1 MPDLTKN
8 YNFKKPKANEY
19 AKPDDF
25 NENFEALDLIL
36 KALAD
41 ALGNL
46 PEAVTID
53 SELSEASRNPVENK
67 VIYAALALYQK
78 KHIAAAVTLTAA
90 GWSDNSQTISNE
102 KFMSAGY
109 AYTVAPASSSF
120 ADYAEAMV
128 YADDVT
134 VDGQMV
140 FHCDSAPTADLT
152 VNIVRMVTAE

>member
-36 KALAD
+36 KAFAD

-53 SELSEASRNPVENK
+53 SELSEASKNPVENK

-90 GWSDNSQTISNE
+90 GWSNKEQTVSVNGVTADNTVIVGPSPTSQDAWA
-102 KFMSAGY
+102 KAGVKCT
-109 AYTVAPASSSF
+109 AQ
-120 ADYAEAMV
+120 AENSLTFTCKSV
-128 YADDVT
+128 
-134 VDGQMV
+134 
-140 FHCDSAPTADLT
+140 PTAALT
-152 VNIVRMVTAE
+152 ANVVILGG

>member
-36 KALAD
+36 KAFAD

-53 SELSEASRNPVENK
+53 SELSEASKNPVENK

-90 GWSDNSQTISNE
+90 GWSDNEQTVGVNGVTAGNTVIVSPSPTSQDAWAKAGVKCTAQ
-102 KFMSAGY
+102 SA
-109 AYTVAPASSSF
+109 
-120 ADYAEAMV
+120 
-128 YADDVT
+128 
-134 VDGQMV
+134 
-140 FHCDSAPTADLT
+140 DSLTFTCKSVPTAAVT
-152 VNIVRMVTAE
+152 ANIVILGG